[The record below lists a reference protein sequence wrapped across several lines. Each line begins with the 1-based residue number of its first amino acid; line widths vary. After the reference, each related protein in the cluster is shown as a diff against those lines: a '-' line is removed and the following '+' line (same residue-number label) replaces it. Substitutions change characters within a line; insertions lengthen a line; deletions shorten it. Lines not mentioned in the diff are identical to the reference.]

1 MLTNKLR
8 LVLMSV
14 VLSMFLQGCG
24 VSSFFTLG
32 ENQTASEEEGNDYSD
47 AGISENPY
55 DIVGKKLKA
64 NKKSYEKFP
73 LKKAF

>member
-1 MLTNKLR
+1 MLTKKYK
-8 LVLMSV
+8 VLLLSV
-14 VLSMFLQGCG
+14 VISVFLQGCG
-24 VSSFFTLG
+24 VANFFTLG

-55 DIVGKKLKA
+55 DIVGKKIKA
-64 NKKSYEKFP
+64 NKQSYKKYP